1 MSDKFDPL
9 ILKELQKSNEAAAA
23 AKEAQKQSDIE
34 ARKFSAEQ
42 VAELREIAEVSGF
55 AALNTTKAQREQAQ
69 NDIKILDNQAK
80 LLGISAEELT
90 ARQREKEDIEQ
101 QKVAL
106 QEMKDAITAAGGNA
120 DENLALQREQA
131 NIAKQEARLEKKNK
145 LGLAGRMKE
154 EAKDRAASLKATLA
168 SLTSL
173 EGLKDGLKGLGGGVV
188 DMAKKGGG
196 GLMDMVKKGALALAL
211 PAIFAFVN
219 SKYFD
224 QLKNF
229 ISDKAVPAVMALV
242 DVFKTY
248 IIPALTSVFNFL
260 MKEIYPIIETVFIKT
275 FQNIKDLFGDIKGAF
290 DKFASGDFLGGIAD
304 LILGIGKFVMKQID
318 TVITAIYN
326 VIASVFGLEKSDS
339 IFGSIKNFFK
349 NAYDSVA
356 NFLSNAKNFL
366 YNLVVGAFNGIK
378 DFFGSIFSFGKEIS
392 SKIFAGA
399 NFLLDFVKEKFQ
411 NVIGFFKDL
420 FSFKPGDSFA
430 TKFIDIIL
438 APYNIAIN
446 FIRDIFG
453 FGKDEQGNI
462 KPFSLGKFI
471 MGIVDDVIDWFGSFF
486 DFDIGGLM
494 SGDGDAMKSVLRAML
509 PAPDFLSFT
518 LPEISLG
525 PLGKFGGQKINL
537 NPIPDG
543 YYKMAGIDPKTGLD
557 VETNK
562 NAVESVT
569 TDPVAEAEKKKF
581 ITGSEQMKNSS
592 ALAGQT
598 TIIDVS
604 DKKKINQPTT
614 TYQGQSL
621 LSNNNRPDNAQHA
634 FY

>member
-1 MSDKFDPL
+1 MADKFDPQ
-9 ILKELQKSNEAAAA
+9 IIAELKKQNEELKASR
-23 AKEAQKQSDIE
+23 EAQKQSDIE
-34 ARKFSAEQ
+34 AKKYSAEQ
-42 VAELREIAEVSGF
+42 VAEIRKLASSNKKGVSK
-55 AALNTTKAQREQAQ
+55 AAKEQAQ
-69 NDIKILDNQAK
+69 NDIKQLDNQAK

-90 ARQREKEDIEQ
+90 ARQREKDDIEA
-101 QKVAL
+101 QKQKL
-106 QEMKDAITAAGGNA
+106 DEMRAAIEAAGGNA

-131 NIAKQEARLEKKNK
+131 SIAKQEARLEAKNK
-145 LGLAGRMKE
+145 LGMAGRMKE

-196 GLMDMVKKGALALAL
+196 GLMDMLKKGALALAL

-229 ISDKAVPAVMALV
+229 IMDKAVPAVMALV

-260 MKEIYPIIETVFIKT
+260 MKEIYPIIEKVFIDT
-275 FQNIKDLFGDIKGAF
+275 FKNIKNLFGDIKGAF
-290 DKFASGDFLGGIAD
+290 DKFASGDFLGGISD
-304 LILGIGKFVMKQID
+304 LILGIGKFFRGIMD
-318 TVITAIYN
+318 TAITAIYN
-326 VIASVFGLEKSDS
+326 VIASIFGLEKSDS
-339 IFGSIKNFFK
+339 IFGSIKNFFTS
-349 NAYDSVA
+349 AYDSV
-356 NFLSNAKNFL
+356 
-366 YNLVVGAFNGIK
+366 VGALSKFGNFIMDTVMSGFNNIK
-378 DFFGSIFSFGKEIS
+378 KFFGSIFSFGKDIA
-392 SKIFAGA
+392 SKIFSGA
-399 NFLLDFVKEKFQ
+399 NFLFDFVKEKFQ

-453 FGKDEQGNI
+453 FGKDEKGNI